1 MEVGQLNELQLDVI
15 REVGNV
21 GAGHA
26 ATALSQLTGNPIEV
40 SLPALEIIP
49 YSEVPEL
56 FGGPEELV
64 GSVFVKLAGEMEGYI
79 LFMANRDSSLAL
91 VDMMLGRLQKT
102 CRAIGHDEEKLITH
116 TASMLIS
123 SYVAAIARMTD
134 MSIMPS
140 PASFSLDMAG
150 AVLGSLAISASAQS
164 DDIIFVR
171 TAFGNEEATVDTA
184 LFFMPDSRGLEVI
197 LGRLG
202 V

>member
-1 MEVGQLNELQLDVI
+1 MEVGKLNELQLDAI

-26 ATALSQLTGNPIEV
+26 ATALSQLTGNPIGV
-40 SLPALEIIP
+40 SVPALEMIS
-49 YSEVPEL
+49 YSEVPEI
-56 FGGPEELV
+56 FGGPERLV
-64 GSVFVKLAGEMEGYI
+64 GAVFVEMVGEVAGHI
-79 LFMANRDSSLAL
+79 LFMADRNSSLGL
-91 VDMMLGRLQKT
+91 VDMMLGRPQDT
-102 CRAIGHDEEKLITH
+102 ASTIGQDEVKLLTH

-134 MSIMPS
+134 LSIIPS
-140 PASFSLDMAG
+140 PANFVLDMAG
-150 AVLGSLAISASAQS
+150 AVLQGFAISASVQS
-164 DDIIFVR
+164 DKIIFVR
-171 TAFGNEEATVDTA
+171 TTFSDEEATVDTA